1 MASNGAMDHDG
12 PTATE
17 SAEERVTITSALL
30 IAVVVL
36 GIISLYGVTALAWW
50 NVRKLRARRRRG
62 FVLGG
67 RRYFPVGD
75 SDMWIEEDA
84 DNG

>member
-1 MASNGAMDHDG
+1 MDHDG
-12 PTATE
+12 PIATE
-17 SAEERVTITSALL
+17 SAEERVTIASAIL

-50 NVRKLRARRRRG
+50 NVRKLRAQRRRG

-67 RRYFPVGD
+67 RRIFPVGD
-75 SDMWIEEDA
+75 SDVWIEEDA
-84 DNG
+84 SDGN